1 MYLINHHVL
10 AVLKLQIITDRKSL
24 QKLYIY
30 LHTHE
35 DFINVSMY
43 LCTVQASEK
52 VQVVLAR
59 Y

>member
-52 VQVVLAR
+52 YKLS
-59 Y
+59 